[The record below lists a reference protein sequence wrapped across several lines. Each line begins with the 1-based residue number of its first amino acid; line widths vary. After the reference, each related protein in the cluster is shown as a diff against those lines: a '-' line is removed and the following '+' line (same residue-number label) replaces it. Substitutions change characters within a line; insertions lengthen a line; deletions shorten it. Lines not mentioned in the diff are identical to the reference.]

1 MKRKIALF
9 AACVSLLFIGFMYQ
23 KYQADNASKVKG
35 TASVVTPLPLTPTPN
50 SVDNQLLITNTPSI
64 ASNDTHQGPLS
75 ISPKKECGNKRRDYD
90 RNRAYASDRD
100 AENEGTEGKIEFED
114 AEEFESPLL
123 PNGTRMSKQQ
133 RINEAIALEIE
144 RTKDP
149 ALGYVPTE
157 RLSIAAEQTRRLQAE
172 FAQNKDFLRGAISNA
187 RWTERGPGNVGGR
200 TRAILVDRNDPT
212 GKTVFVGSALG
223 GLFKN
228 TNILDGSKS
237 WERVNDWLDNL
248 TISSLAQDPRNPQIM
263 YAGTGDTDAN
273 DARGLGMYKSTDGGK
288 SWKLLESTRA
298 SGLFVNVAAMVITP
312 DNSTIYAA
320 TFNGLQRS
328 KDGGDTWEKVLGAGV
343 GANSEKIYN
352 IQLGS
357 DKRLYAST
365 TSTIYKSTQG
375 GNAGTWTA
383 LTGYGTGW
391 SRTEIAVAPTDPNII
406 YAVGS
411 INGSG
416 SNVYRSADGGTTWT
430 QKGTVTWADGCG
442 AGGGGEFTR
451 GQAWYDLCITVDPTN
466 ANGVWIGGVDMFRSL
481 DGGGTWQQASYWA
494 NCPGKR
500 YAHADQHILYFD
512 PLDPSVLY
520 SGNDGGVFRVTN
532 AAGSFNIADR
542 NLGFVTT
549 LFYGVA
555 MHPDSAADHFIAG
568 AQDNGTILV
577 QGKGIA
583 YNSREVIGG
592 DGFLSFID
600 QDQPND
606 IQIGSL
612 YGGIWFLSS
621 DNGQTFSTGAN
632 SNGGFFCPADYD
644 DKNNI
649 LYAQTGNG
657 DLFRWNLNAK
667 TQTTIDFAGVSLTN
681 VSTVFSDENVNGR
694 VYVGRSSGA
703 VWRAD
708 GANTGTSI
716 TNVVQVG
723 AFQGNVSS
731 IDVERGNAQHILVTI
746 SSYGVTSIFESRDG
760 GTTWTNCDPPEFPDM
775 PVRWGIF
782 NPNDGKSAFIAT
794 NLGVWT
800 TDFLNA
806 TNTVWQPPVPVR
818 GTPLVRT
825 DRLEWRK
832 SDKMLCAGTFGRGIW
847 TSSVLG
853 KAQPVADY
861 PAVTYLD
868 VPVDFL
874 GINSIS
880 ADRYKWLF
888 SDNGATDTVEN
899 ARHIFRNVGK
909 YDVSL
914 TINNDNALKVTNKIH
929 VLPSLPTPYK
939 TATNVYAG
947 GFEDA
952 TSDVHFGVWNQSGS
966 KWERGNSSIPGK
978 IGTHTGQ
985 LAYILEKTE
994 NRYKKNTTA
1003 YLYCPNFDMSK
1014 AGIYQFSFWANYDI
1028 QQGYDGFKVEYSLDR
1043 GISWKQLG
1051 SKTDADWYN
1060 YQNTTL
1066 AAGSAFGRG
1075 ESYISGQ
1082 TDDWTRFKLNIS
1094 PLAGNA
1100 NVAFRFVFKSDG
1112 DNVTAAGMALDDVV
1126 LSRYDGK
1133 LETVITTQTGAY
1145 NKDGTSINVNFQT
1158 QPEYFARTFT
1168 LEQSINGR
1176 TWDSVALINAKGLS
1190 TEELQVYPYEVKGTP
1205 LDLYYYRIKS
1215 VNSDAATKYAFSF
1228 YSPVFVVRRD
1238 KNIPLAVNRVF
1249 PSPFTNLIGVTF
1261 TDLVDK
1267 EVVLTLYDDLGR
1279 LVGTTTTVPNGVYL
1293 EFKIPN
1299 LAKGIYFLSVKIGDG
1314 KPETTKLFG
1323 GDN

>member
-9 AACVSLLFIGFMYQ
+9 TACVLLLLIGFIYQ
-23 KYQADNASKVKG
+23 KNQANEALKTNLVAS
-35 TASVVTPLPLTPTPN
+35 ALTPTALSTPSN
-50 SVDNQLLITNTPSI
+50 SVDNQQLNAESSRVS
-64 ASNDTHQGPLS
+64 SNPTVNNEHEGPLS
-75 ISPKKECGNKRRDYD
+75 ISPKKEKKNIK
-90 RNRAYASDRD
+90 RD
-100 AENEGTEGKIEFED
+100 ADAGREISAVDFDEEED
-114 AEEFESPLL
+114 QPKLAGHVRL
-123 PNGTRMSKQQ
+123 SKQE

-157 RLSIAAEQTRRLQAE
+157 RLSMALEKTRRLQAE

-212 GKTVFVGSALG
+212 GKTVFVGSSLG

-228 TNILDGSKS
+228 TNITDGAKS
-237 WERVNDWLDNL
+237 WERINDWLDNL
-248 TISSLAQDPRNPQIM
+248 TISSLAQDPRNPKIM

-273 DARGLGMYKSTDGGK
+273 DARGLGIYKSIDGGK
-288 SWKLLESTRA
+288 SWKIIESTRTSGVFA
-298 SGLFVNVAAMVITP
+298 SVAAIIVTP

-320 TFNGLQRS
+320 TFAGLQRS
-328 KDGGDTWEKVLGAGV
+328 KDGGDTWEKVLGSGV
-343 GANSEKIYN
+343 GANSDRIYN
-352 IQLGS
+352 VQLGN

-365 TSTIYKSTQG
+365 TSTIYKSTQS
-375 GNAGTWTA
+375 GNAGTWTP
-383 LTGYGTGW
+383 LTGYPTNW
-391 SRTEIAVAPTDPNII
+391 SRTEIAVAPTDPNVV

-411 INGSG
+411 VGGSG
-416 SNVYRSADGGTTWT
+416 SNVYRSGDGGATWI
-430 QKGTVTWADGCG
+430 QKAPPTFIDGCG
-442 AGGGGEFTR
+442 GAGTTGDFTR
-451 GQAWYDLCITVDPTN
+451 GQAWYDLCIIVDPTN
-466 ANGVWIGGVDMFRSL
+466 ANTIWIGGIDMFRSQ
-481 DGGGTWQQASYWA
+481 DAGNTWTQASFWA
-494 NCPGKR
+494 GCPGRK
-500 YAHADQHILYFD
+500 YAHADHHILYFD

-520 SGNDGGVFRVTN
+520 SGNDGGVFRVNN
-532 AAGSFNIADR
+532 AAGSFNIDER
-542 NLGFVTT
+542 NLGFIST
-549 LFYGVA
+549 LFYGCA
-555 MHPDSAADHFIAG
+555 MHPDSAASHFLAG
-568 AQDNGTILV
+568 AQDNGTLLL

-583 YNSREVIGG
+583 NVNGRSIGG

-612 YGGIWFLSS
+612 YGGVWFLSS
-621 DNGQTFSTGAN
+621 NNGATFSQAAN

-657 DLFRWNLNAK
+657 DLFRWNLNDK
-667 TQTTIDFAGVSLTN
+667 TQVTLDFARVTLTG

-694 VYVGRSSGA
+694 VYVGRSNGTLY
-703 VWRAD
+703 RAD
-708 GANTGTSI
+708 GANSGTNISSVTQI
-716 TNVVQVG
+716 GT
-723 AFQGNVSS
+723 FIGNVSS
-731 IDVERGNAQHILVTI
+731 IDVERGDPLHILVTM
-746 SSYGVTSIFESRDG
+746 SNYGLNNNIYESRDG
-760 GTTWTNCDPPEFPDM
+760 GVSWFSCEPSGFPDM

-782 NPNDGKSAFIAT
+782 NPNDNKSAFIAT
-794 NLGVWT
+794 DAGVWS
-800 TDFLNA
+800 TDFLNS

-832 SDKMLCAGTFGRGIW
+832 SDKMLLAGTYGRGLW

-853 KAQPVADY
+853 KAQAVAEY
-861 PAVTYLD
+861 PAVTYLN

-874 GINSIS
+874 GVNSVS
-880 ADRYKWLF
+880 ADRYRWLF
-888 SDNGATDTVEN
+888 SDNGATDTLEN
-899 ARHIFRNVGK
+899 TQHTFSSVGK
-909 YDVSL
+909 FDVSL
-914 TINNDNALKVTNKIH
+914 TINNDNALKATGRMQ

-939 TATNVYAG
+939 TAVNVYAG

-952 TSDVHFGVWNQSGS
+952 TSDVHFGAWNQTGS
-966 KWERGNSSIPGK
+966 KWERGNSSTPGK
-978 IGTHTGQ
+978 IGTHSGQ
-985 LAYILEKTE
+985 FAYVLEKTA
-994 NRYKKNTTA
+994 NRYLKNTTA

-1014 AGIYQFSFWANYDI
+1014 TGIYQFSFWANYDI
-1028 QQGYDGFKVEYSLDR
+1028 QTGYDGFKVEYSLDK

-1051 SKTDADWYN
+1051 SKADADWYN
-1060 YQNTTL
+1060 YQNTSL
-1066 AAGSAFGRG
+1066 AAGAAFGRG

-1082 TDDWTRFKLNIS
+1082 TDDWTRFKINIS

-1112 DNVTAAGMALDDVV
+1112 DNVTAAGVAIDDVV

-1133 LETVITTQTGAY
+1133 LETVIISQSGAY
-1145 NKDGTSINVNFQT
+1145 NKEGTSINVNFQT

-1168 LEQSINGR
+1168 LEQSTNGR
-1176 TWDSVALINAKGLS
+1176 TWDSIAILNAKGIS
-1190 TEELQVYPYEVKGTP
+1190 SEELQSYPVEVKGTP
-1205 LDLYYYRIKS
+1205 LDLYYYRVKS
-1215 VNSDAATKYAFSF
+1215 VNYDAATNYSLSF

-1238 KNIPLAVNRVF
+1238 KNVPLAVNRVF

-1267 EVVLTLYDDLGR
+1267 EVVLNLYDDLGR
-1279 LVGTTTTVPNGVYL
+1279 FVASQTAVPNGVYQ
-1293 EFKIPN
+1293 EMKVPN

-1323 GDN
+1323 GDQ

>member
-9 AACVSLLFIGFMYQ
+9 TACVSLLLIGFMYQ
-23 KYQADNASKVKG
+23 KHQANNASKWG
-35 TASVVTPLPLTPTPN
+35 TSTSLLTPSPSSTTPN
-50 SVDNQLLITNTPSI
+50 GVDNQLLSANTRPELPN
-64 ASNDTHQGPLS
+64 ATHQGPLS
-75 ISPKKECGNKRRDYD
+75 ISPKIDPNETEESDNPMLA
-90 RNRAYASDRD
+90 NRVH
-100 AENEGTEGKIEFED
+100 
-114 AEEFESPLL
+114 L
-123 PNGTRMSKQQ
+123 SKQE

-157 RLSIAAEQTRRLQAE
+157 RLSIATEKTRRLQAE
-172 FAQNKDFLRGAISNA
+172 FARNKDFLRGAVSNA
-187 RWTERGPGNVGGR
+187 RWIERGPGNVGGR
-200 TRAILVDRNDPT
+200 TRAVLVDRNDPT
-212 GKTVFVGSALG
+212 GKTVFVGSSLG

-248 TISSLAQDPRNPQIM
+248 TISSLAQDPRNPKIM

-288 SWKLLESTRA
+288 TWKILESTRTTGIF
-298 SGLFVNVAAMVITP
+298 SSVAAIIVTP

-320 TFNGLQRS
+320 TFSGLQRS
-328 KDGGDTWEKVLGAGV
+328 KDGGDTWEKILGV
-343 GANSEKIYN
+343 GVGGNSEKIYN
-352 IQLGS
+352 VQLGS

-365 TSTIYKSTQG
+365 NSTIYKSTQS
-375 GNAGTWTA
+375 GNVGTWTA
-383 LTGYGTGW
+383 LTGYPTNW
-391 SRTEIAVAPTDPNII
+391 TRTEIAVAPTDPNVI

-411 INGSG
+411 QNGSG
-416 SNVYRSADGGTTWT
+416 SNVYRSSDGGTTWA
-430 QKGTVTWADGCG
+430 QKGAVSWVDGCG
-442 AGGGGEFTR
+442 GTPVVSDFTR
-451 GQAWYDLCITVDPTN
+451 GQAWYDLCIIVDPTN
-466 ANGVWIGGVDMFRSL
+466 ANAVWIGGIDMFRSL
-481 DGGGTWQQASYWA
+481 DAGGTWQQASFWA
-494 NCPGKR
+494 GCPGRK
-500 YAHADQHILYFD
+500 YAHADHHILYFD

-520 SGNDGGVFRVTN
+520 SGNDGGVFRVSN
-532 AAGSFNIADR
+532 AAGSFNIDER

-549 LFYGVA
+549 LFYGCA
-555 MHPDSAADHFIAG
+555 MHPDSAVDHFLAG
-568 AQDNGTILV
+568 AQDNGTLLL

-583 YNSREVIGG
+583 NVNGRSIGG

-612 YGGIWFLSS
+612 YNGVWFLSAA
-621 DNGQTFSTGAN
+621 NGQGFSAGAN
-632 SNGGFFCPADYD
+632 SNGDFFCPADYD

-649 LYAQTGNG
+649 LYAETNNG
-657 DLFRWNLNAK
+657 DLYRWNLNDK
-667 TQTTIDFAGVSLTN
+667 TQVTIDLAGVRLTGI
-681 VSTVFSDENVNGR
+681 STVFSDENVNGR
-694 VYVGRSSGA
+694 VYIGNAGTLYRSNA
-703 VWRAD
+703 T
-708 GANTGTSI
+708 NTGSSI
-716 TNVVQVG
+716 TDVAQVG
-723 AFQGNVSS
+723 SFAGRISS
-731 IDVERGNAQHILVTI
+731 IDVERGNPLHIIVAV
-746 SSYGVTSIFESRDG
+746 SSYGVASMYETRDG
-760 GTTWTNCDPPEFPDM
+760 GTTWSNCEPPSFPDM
-775 PVRWGIF
+775 PVRWAIF
-782 NPNDGKSAFIAT
+782 NPNDPKSAFIAT
-794 NLGVWT
+794 DLGVWT
-800 TDFLNA
+800 TDFLNG

-832 SDKMLCAGTFGRGIW
+832 SDKMLLAGTYGRGLW
-847 TSSVLG
+847 TTSVLG
-853 KAQPVADY
+853 KAQAVAEY
-861 PAVTYLD
+861 PAVTYLN
-868 VPVDFL
+868 VPVDFS
-874 GINSIS
+874 GVNSIS

-888 SDNGATDTVEN
+888 SDNGATDTLEN
-899 ARHIFRNVGK
+899 TRHFFPNVGK

-914 TINNDNALKVTNKIH
+914 TINNDNALKTTGKIQ

-939 TATNVYAG
+939 TSVNVYAG

-952 TSDVHFGVWNQSGS
+952 TSDVHFGAWNQAGS

-978 IGTHTGQ
+978 IGTHSGQ
-985 LAYILEKTE
+985 FAYVLEKTA
-994 NRYKKNTTA
+994 NRYLKNTTS

-1014 AGIYQFSFWANYDI
+1014 TGIYQFSFWANYDI
-1028 QQGYDGFKVEYSLDR
+1028 QLGYDGFKVEYSLDK

-1051 SKTDADWYN
+1051 SKADADWYN

-1066 AAGSAFGRG
+1066 AAGSAFGRN

-1082 TDDWTRFKLNIS
+1082 ADDWTRFKLNIS

-1112 DNVTAAGMALDDVV
+1112 DNVTGAGVALDDVV

-1133 LETVITTQTGAY
+1133 LETAIISQVGIY
-1145 NKDGTSINVNFQT
+1145 NKEGTSINVLFQT

-1168 LEQSINGR
+1168 LEQSKNGR
-1176 TWDSVALINAKGLS
+1176 TWDSIAVLNAKGIS
-1190 TEELQVYPYEVKGTP
+1190 SEELQDYPYEVKGTP
-1205 LDLYYYRIKS
+1205 LDLYYYRVKS
-1215 VNSDAATKYAFSF
+1215 VNSDAATNYALSF
-1228 YSPVFVVRRD
+1228 YSPTFVVRRD

-1279 LVGTTTTVPNGVYL
+1279 LVATTTTVPNGVYL
-1293 EFKIPN
+1293 EMKIPN

-1314 KPETTKLFG
+1314 KAETTKLFG
-1323 GDN
+1323 GDK